1 MRVDQVTG
9 SLRNIRYDCNRRVVT
24 PFEKS
29 AIVLR
34 CVRQGEA
41 GCQEDHPGMHT
52 AEPSP
57 VNSSN
62 GDAAARAS
70 VPGFSNMPAQSYN
83 KMHQNSEQSEEADR
97 IQVSL
102 SPPADRSDVAPPQP
116 IAKVELTDKSLFRYV
131 VPAAALLA
139 FNAGYMN
146 CLGMRAYHGEV
157 VSHVTGHATK
167 AAEELGTNSMSDF
180 FNEICI
186 MTFFILGS
194 SFTGWLIGKEKLTLG
209 QSYGRLMCCTG
220 TVVFLAMCAGITPD
234 REHRKPYFC
243 LYMLAMACGMQNA
256 MTTRYSGAVVRTTH
270 LTGMF
275 TDMGLLIGHML
286 RSDRDFQ
293 DMWKFSLFIPIILGK
308 LMPCCYW

>member
-1 MRVDQVTG
+1 MQR
-9 SLRNIRYDCNRRVVT
+9 
-24 PFEKS
+24 
-29 AIVLR
+29 
-34 CVRQGEA
+34 
-41 GCQEDHPGMHT
+41 EDHPGIQT

-83 KMHQNSEQSEEADR
+83 KIHHNSEQSEEADR

-167 AAEELGTNSMSDF
+167 AAEELGTNSMS
-180 FNEICI
+180 
-186 MTFFILGS
+186 
-194 SFTGWLIGKEKLTLG
+194 
-209 QSYGRLMCCTG
+209 G